1 VRLAACCSHN
11 RTAKMPVASL
21 TDLRGVTP
29 WLWVSASLANGTYA
43 MDHPMG
49 C

>member
-1 VRLAACCSHN
+1 MN
-11 RTAKMPVASL
+11 RTANMPVASL
-21 TDLRGVTP
+21 ADLRGVTP
-29 WLWVSASLANGTYA
+29 WLWVICARCQHRIANGTYA